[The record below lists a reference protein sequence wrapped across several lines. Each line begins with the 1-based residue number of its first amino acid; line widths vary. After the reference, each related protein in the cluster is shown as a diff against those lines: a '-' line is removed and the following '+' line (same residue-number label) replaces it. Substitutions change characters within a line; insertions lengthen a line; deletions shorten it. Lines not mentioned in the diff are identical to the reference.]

1 MTLNKTILN
10 VFRNYAPKKYI
21 NIDDKDPVWMNETIK
36 SKVKTKNKHNKL
48 FIKNDKFESVFVFI
62 ETLITGINDL
72 ITSMKDLY
80 CKSLAKRLN
89 NSL

>member
-1 MTLNKTILN
+1 MTNLK
-10 VFRNYAPKKYI
+10 
-21 NIDDKDPVWMNETIK
+21 
-36 SKVKTKNKHNKL
+36 
-48 FIKNDKFESVFVFI
+48 SVFVFI

-80 CKSLAKRLN
+80 CKNLAKRLN